1 MQAAQNILKVKK
13 KEGFNMLKDTKLE
26 EYIELVDSQEATPG
40 GGSVAALVGALGA
53 ALNRM
58 LAHLSLSK
66 KKFLEAS
73 ESQKE
78 IFVTAAN
85 EIKQY
90 KEALI
95 DGIDGDALSYQ
106 CVMTAFKLKDEVEIQ
121 RALNTSAFIALDIQK
136 NAFLALQRVKE
147 LIPLGNKNVMS
158 DLVAGTIL
166 LQSCIEIS
174 YLNVK
179 ANAKMLK
186 DLTQQQEFLSEGQN
200 YIQEGLKLK
209 EIIINQVHL

>member
-1 MQAAQNILKVKK
+1 
-13 KEGFNMLKDTKLE
+13 MLKDTKLE

-209 EIIINQVHL
+209 ELIINQVHL

>member
-1 MQAAQNILKVKK
+1 
-13 KEGFNMLKDTKLE
+13 MLKDTKLE

-121 RALNTSAFIALDIQK
+121 RALNTSAFIALEIQK

-209 EIIINQVHL
+209 ELIINQVHL

>member
-1 MQAAQNILKVKK
+1 
-13 KEGFNMLKDTKLE
+13 MLKDTKLE

>member
-1 MQAAQNILKVKK
+1 
-13 KEGFNMLKDTKLE
+13 MLKDTKLE

-78 IFVTAAN
+78 IFVTAEN

-209 EIIINQVHL
+209 ELIINQVHL

>member
-1 MQAAQNILKVKK
+1 
-13 KEGFNMLKDTKLE
+13 MLKDTKLE

-40 GGSVAALVGALGA
+40 GGRVAALVGALGA

-209 EIIINQVHL
+209 ELIINQVHL

>member
-1 MQAAQNILKVKK
+1 M
-13 KEGFNMLKDTKLE
+13 
-26 EYIELVDSQEATPG
+26 
-40 GGSVAALVGALGA
+40 
-53 ALNRM
+53 
-58 LAHLSLSK
+58 
-66 KKFLEAS
+66 
-73 ESQKE
+73 
-78 IFVTAAN
+78 
-85 EIKQY
+85 
-90 KEALI
+90 I

-209 EIIINQVHL
+209 ELIINQVHL

>member
-1 MQAAQNILKVKK
+1 
-13 KEGFNMLKDTKLE
+13 MLKDTKLE
-26 EYIELVDSQEATPG
+26 EYIELVDSEEATPG

-66 KKFLEAS
+66 KLFLEAS
-73 ESQKE
+73 DSQKE
-78 IFVTAAN
+78 RFVTAAN

-158 DLVAGTIL
+158 DLVSGTIL

-186 DLTQQQEFLSEGQN
+186 DLLQQQEFLNEGQN
-200 YIQEGLKLK
+200 YVQEGLKLK
-209 EIIINQVHL
+209 EFIIEQARL

>member
-1 MQAAQNILKVKK
+1 
-13 KEGFNMLKDTKLE
+13 
-26 EYIELVDSQEATPG
+26 
-40 GGSVAALVGALGA
+40 
-53 ALNRM
+53 M

-209 EIIINQVHL
+209 ELIINQVHL

>member
-1 MQAAQNILKVKK
+1 
-13 KEGFNMLKDTKLE
+13 MLKDTKLE

-209 EIIINQVHL
+209 EFIINQVHL